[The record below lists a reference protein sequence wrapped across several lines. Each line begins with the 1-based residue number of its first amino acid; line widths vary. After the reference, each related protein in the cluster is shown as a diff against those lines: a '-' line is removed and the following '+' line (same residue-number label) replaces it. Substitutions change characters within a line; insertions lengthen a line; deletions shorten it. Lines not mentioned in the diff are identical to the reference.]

1 MNISKLVLEC
11 IEDYQDTEPI
21 FIEDI
26 KKYIVEKSGNQDIC
40 IGNISAILNR
50 LKNKG
55 IIKSAYRGIYYKPG
69 FCIFGEVG
77 LDYTKLREL
86 KYLKDRDGN
95 IKGYI
100 TGAKLFNWIGYTT
113 LVPNV
118 TEIVTN
124 ECKNYKRY
132 DEKLRTYIMKPKIP
146 ITNENYL
153 YLQFLDILENK
164 DNIYIEVE
172 KENKILYNIIK
183 DCNLDFEKIIKYAKE
198 TNNKKALSK
207 LLILK
212 MKNIY

>member
-1 MNISKLVLEC
+1 MSITKLVIEC
-11 IEDYQDTEPI
+11 IEGYQDTEPI
-21 FIEDI
+21 FIKDV
-26 KKYIVEKSGNQDIC
+26 KNYVFDKNGNSNNVSVIF
-40 IGNISAILNR
+40 NR

-55 IIKSAYRGIYYKPG
+55 IIKSTYRGVYYKPG
-69 FCIFGEVG
+69 KSMFGEVG

-86 KYLKDRDGN
+86 KYLKDREGN

-100 TGAKLFNWIGYTT
+100 TGAKLFNWIGFTT
-113 LVPNV
+113 LVPNI

-124 ECKNYKRY
+124 ECKHDRKY
-132 DEKLRTYIMKPKIP
+132 DEKLRTYIIKPKIP
-146 ITNENYL
+146 ITNENYR

-172 KENKILYNIIK
+172 KENKILYNIIN
-183 DCNLDFEKIIKYAKE
+183 DCNLDFEKLIKYAKE

-212 MKNIY
+212 N